1 MKIVLLLASCLC
13 AVVFCQ
19 DTTSDGLNRY
29 RREIKYDSYLMNV
42 AIPGSVITK
51 TWFIEVKHC
60 YIPIHT
66 YIDIHRNSSLT
77 ECAYQCLLTHGCRS
91 FEFGRKHNN
100 CFLSHHNGQQT
111 KAKYSYY
118 RDFYQLL
125 NPNEE
130 FIKIL
135 GVSIRNHDLQRIHNV
150 GVEDCL
156 DKCRTLSYCNV
167 MEYKKQ
173 HNKCDLS
180 NVTYSKYPISVNY
193 FGWDFYQKN
202 PTFCDLKCGPM
213 ERCKIENSQKKCVCY
228 PGCIKLPS
236 GKGCYEKPPLKCNNC
251 KCSASGDPHYRT
263 FDGQLI
269 HFMGTC
275 KYTLARSLQSKGAG
289 FFNVEVKNE
298 NRGNAKVSYTRMVD
312 IILEGVRIRLLPKL
326 KIRVNNRNVEAPVRN
341 KKLGFTI
348 RLSNRWIHVE
358 TSFNLRV
365 SFDGKHRVRVS
376 IPRKTFGGRMT
387 GLCGDCNGH
396 RDDLRTSNGTVVVH
410 KKNKFSLIG
419 ESYRVTDDSDMP
431 KLRCEEKDPNPDDEC
446 KLNGQKYCDIIRN
459 PRGMFGKCIEKLGAT
474 DVREFYESCLYD
486 YCFYANSTI
495 IESIVCASLESFAA
509 ECESAGVVYNW
520 RFLTN
525 CPMDCSENMEYKY
538 RASGCQPTCV
548 EANPDC
554 TRTEI
559 EGCVCKPGYVLSGE
573 KCIKPHDCGCTYD
586 EFYIKLGKNL
596 TLPGCDKIVVCE
608 KDGSARGRRK
618 IVDIEG
624 CVVNSQCITR
634 DGVWQCVCNK
644 GFAYNDN
651 KTECEKV
658 PVCGVEP
665 IDIQFVVDISNSI
678 REEGLYETKKF
689 LTEFVNAS
697 IISSTQ
703 AQLGILL
710 FNSKVSNKFFIDDAK
725 TKEEIKDAIETIGP
739 VHSGTRLSAALRFT
753 STSALSL
760 HTVRKDV
767 KRVVIVITD
776 GQISNKQE
784 VARWSKHIRVI
795 RNARI
800 VIIAVGRTDDALL
813 GEMTSDGGKVLHASR
828 YDTLQ
833 RVIDDLYRVVCK

>member
-1 MKIVLLLASCLC
+1 MGMENEQKRQIATESIK
-13 AVVFCQ
+13 

-42 AIPGSVITK
+42 AIPGT
-51 TWFIEVKHC
+51 
-60 YIPIHT
+60 
-66 YIDIHRNSSLT
+66 
-77 ECAYQCLLTHGCRS
+77 
-91 FEFGRKHNN
+91 
-100 CFLSHHNGQQT
+100 
-111 KAKYSYY
+111 
-118 RDFYQLL
+118 
-125 NPNEE
+125 NEE

-150 GVEDCL
+150 SVEDCL

-202 PTFCDLKCGPM
+202 PK
-213 ERCKIENSQKKCVCY
+213 
-228 PGCIKLPS
+228 
-236 GKGCYEKPPLKCNNC
+236 KPPLKCNNC

-431 KLRCEEKDPNPDDEC
+431 KLRCEEKDPNPDGEC

-525 CPMDCSENMEYKY
+525 C
-538 RASGCQPTCV
+538 
-548 EANPDC
+548 
-554 TRTEI
+554 
-559 EGCVCKPGYVLSGE
+559 L
-573 KCIKPHDCGCTYD
+573 
-586 EFYIKLGKNL
+586 
-596 TLPGCDKIVVCE
+596 
-608 KDGSARGRRK
+608 
-618 IVDIEG
+618 
-624 CVVNSQCITR
+624 
-634 DGVWQCVCNK
+634 
-644 GFAYNDN
+644 
-651 KTECEKV
+651 
-658 PVCGVEP
+658 CGVEP

-678 REEGLYETKKF
+678 REKGLYETKKF

-725 TKEEIKDAIETIGP
+725 TKEEIKDAIET
-739 VHSGTRLSAALRFT
+739 
-753 STSALSL
+753 
-760 HTVRKDV
+760 K
-767 KRVVIVITD
+767 
-776 GQISNKQE
+776 N
-784 VARWSKHIRVI
+784 
-795 RNARI
+795 
-800 VIIAVGRTDDALL
+800 IIPSDIFVL
-813 GEMTSDGGKVLHASR
+813 GSDNMV
-828 YDTLQ
+828 
-833 RVIDDLYRVVCK
+833 